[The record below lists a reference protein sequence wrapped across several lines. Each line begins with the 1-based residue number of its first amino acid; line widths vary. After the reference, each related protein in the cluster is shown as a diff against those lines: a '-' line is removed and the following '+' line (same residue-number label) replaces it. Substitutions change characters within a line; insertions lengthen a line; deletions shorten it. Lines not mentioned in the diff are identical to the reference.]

1 MGSPLNLS
9 AHFLSAHIQRQTK
22 LKGIDTKKFIP
33 VFVCVI
39 LFSACQQSK
48 QGIVK
53 DLLEA
58 ENSFEKEK
66 VNQLLSDSFMFY
78 GPETLNKDEYFSR
91 VDSLKSI
98 ECQST
103 ILKIQVLDSIVK
115 TEEQERSIIDS
126 LLEVTP
132 AIIRYKTY
140 RFVDDKLLSITV
152 DSTLHFEEYYK
163 SLNEKVVPFTFYVND
178 QYDIEDGKELY
189 ANIKKYLSEY
199 VSLPTSDKKQ
209 YKHYAHLQGTY
220 VSKDCA
226 FYRKLI
232 FRGKKTVT
240 IVDAIF
246 GMSFASGYELDEDII
261 RVKTI
266 VLVLFD
272 LSLYLTVIGYRCY
285 LFGITC
291 IVVSMNW

>member
-1 MGSPLNLS
+1 M
-9 AHFLSAHIQRQTK
+9 
-22 LKGIDTKKFIP
+22 KKFIP
-33 VFVCVI
+33 FIVCVI
-39 LFSACQQSK
+39 LFSACKQSK
-48 QGIVK
+48 QGIVQ

-78 GPETLNKDEYFSR
+78 GPETLNKEGYLSR

-98 ECQST
+98 ECQSS
-103 ILKIQVLDSIVK
+103 ILKIQVSDSIVK

-132 AIIRYKTY
+132 AIIRKKTY
-140 RFVDDKLLSITV
+140 RFIDDKLQSITV
-152 DSTLHFEEYYK
+152 DSTLYLEEYFK
-163 SLNEKVVPFTFYVND
+163 SLHEKVIPFTFYVSD
-178 QYDIEDGKELY
+178 QYDIEDDKEIF

-199 VSLPTSDKKQ
+199 ISLPASDKKE
-209 YKHYAHLQGTY
+209 YRHYAHLQGTY
-220 VSKDCA
+220 VSRDCA

-232 FRGKKTVT
+232 FTVT

-261 RVKTI
+261 RVKTDKSD
-266 VLVLFD
+266 LLFEIKD
-272 LSLYLTVIGYRCY
+272 SQTLIGEGFAKGTFRK
-285 LFGITC
+285 
-291 IVVSMNW
+291 VN

>member
-1 MGSPLNLS
+1 M
-9 AHFLSAHIQRQTK
+9 
-22 LKGIDTKKFIP
+22 
-33 VFVCVI
+33 I

-78 GPETLNKDEYFSR
+78 GPETLNKDEYLSR

-103 ILKIQVLDSIVK
+103 ILKIQVLDSVVK

-132 AIIRYKTY
+132 AIIRHKTY

-152 DSTLHFEEYYK
+152 DSTLHFEEYY
-163 SLNEKVVPFTFYVND
+163 
-178 QYDIEDGKELY
+178 I
-189 ANIKKYLSEY
+189 
-199 VSLPTSDKKQ
+199 
-209 YKHYAHLQGTY
+209 
-220 VSKDCA
+220 
-226 FYRKLI
+226 
-232 FRGKKTVT
+232 
-240 IVDAIF
+240 
-246 GMSFASGYELDEDII
+246 
-261 RVKTI
+261 
-266 VLVLFD
+266 
-272 LSLYLTVIGYRCY
+272 
-285 LFGITC
+285 
-291 IVVSMNW
+291 

>member
-1 MGSPLNLS
+1 MK
-9 AHFLSAHIQRQTK
+9 K
-22 LKGIDTKKFIP
+22 LIP
-33 VFVCVI
+33 IFVCVI
-39 LFSACQQSK
+39 LFSACQQTK

-53 DLLEA
+53 DLLDA
-58 ENSFEKEK
+58 ENSFEKEN

-78 GPETLNKDEYFSR
+78 GPVTLNKDAYLSR

-98 ECQST
+98 ECLST

-152 DSTLHFEEYYK
+152 DSTLNSQEYFN
-163 SLNEKVVPFTFYVND
+163 SLNEKLIPFTFYVKD
-178 QYDIEDGKELY
+178 QFDIEEDKDIFS
-189 ANIKKYLSEY
+189 NIKKYLSEY
-199 VSLPTSDKKQ
+199 VSLPASEKKK
-209 YKHYAHLQGTY
+209 YKHYAHLKGTY

-240 IVDAIF
+240 IVDAF
-246 GMSFASGYELDEDII
+246 WGMSFASGYELDEDVI
-261 RVKTI
+261 RVKTDKSDLLFEI
-266 VLVLFD
+266 KDSQTLVGEGFAKG
-272 LSLYLTVIGYRCY
+272 TFRKA
-285 LFGITC
+285 
-291 IVVSMNW
+291 N

>member
-1 MGSPLNLS
+1 M
-9 AHFLSAHIQRQTK
+9 
-22 LKGIDTKKFIP
+22 
-33 VFVCVI
+33 
-39 LFSACQQSK
+39 
-48 QGIVK
+48 
-53 DLLEA
+53 
-58 ENSFEKEK
+58 
-66 VNQLLSDSFMFY
+66 
-78 GPETLNKDEYFSR
+78 
-91 VDSLKSI
+91 
-98 ECQST
+98 
-103 ILKIQVLDSIVK
+103 
-115 TEEQERSIIDS
+115 
-126 LLEVTP
+126 
-132 AIIRYKTY
+132 
-140 RFVDDKLLSITV
+140 
-152 DSTLHFEEYYK
+152 
-163 SLNEKVVPFTFYVND
+163 
-178 QYDIEDGKELY
+178 
-189 ANIKKYLSEY
+189 
-199 VSLPTSDKKQ
+199 KKQ

-272 LSLYLTVIGYRCY
+272 LSLYLTAIGYGCY

>member
-1 MGSPLNLS
+1 M
-9 AHFLSAHIQRQTK
+9 
-22 LKGIDTKKFIP
+22 KKFIP
-33 VFVCVI
+33 FIVCVI
-39 LFSACQQSK
+39 LFSACKQSK
-48 QGIVK
+48 QGIVQ

-78 GPETLNKDEYFSR
+78 GPETLNKEGYLSR

-98 ECQST
+98 ECQSS
-103 ILKIQVLDSIVK
+103 ILKIQVSDSIVK

-132 AIIRYKTY
+132 AIIRKKTY
-140 RFVDDKLLSITV
+140 RFIDDKLQSITV
-152 DSTLHFEEYYK
+152 DSTLYLEEYFK
-163 SLNEKVVPFTFYVND
+163 SLHEKVIPFTFFVSD
-178 QYDIEDGKELY
+178 QYDIEDDKEIF

-199 VSLPTSDKKQ
+199 VSLPASDKKE
-209 YKHYAHLQGTY
+209 YRHYAHLQGTY
-220 VSKDCA
+220 VSKDCT

-261 RVKTI
+261 RVKTDKSD
-266 VLVLFD
+266 LLFEIKD
-272 LSLYLTVIGYRCY
+272 SQTLIGEGFAKGTFRK
-285 LFGITC
+285 
-291 IVVSMNW
+291 VK